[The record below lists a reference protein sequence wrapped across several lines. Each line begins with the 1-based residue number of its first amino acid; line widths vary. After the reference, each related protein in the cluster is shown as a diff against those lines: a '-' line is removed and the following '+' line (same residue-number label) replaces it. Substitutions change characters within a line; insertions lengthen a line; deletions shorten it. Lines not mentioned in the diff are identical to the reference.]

1 MRLIIL
7 VVLNLSSMFANPIV
21 DVRSDGVA
29 DDYRGFRLP
38 NIQIPSKYEVS
49 LFLNQ
54 SVFDGSVTS
63 FNGTARITFQVT
75 KKTDKIQI
83 HSSVTHS
90 SIELENS
97 TIGIITPSLNGTTE
111 ILTIPL
117 NSTLE
122 PSVNYFLVI
131 KYTGQIDIRTMKGF
145 YRSSFNNENGSIEYL
160 LTTQF
165 QPTHARKAFPC
176 FDEPQFKARFV
187 ISITYPKG
195 YKALSNTPRENL
207 PVDLGTGYETTT
219 FKETPLTSTYLI
231 AFIVSKFTCTGGINI
246 DTDVPYRVCSRNGS
260 LSDRD
265 LAVEYGPLFIEA
277 LENITAIKYT
287 DHNIGKMDLAAIP
300 DFDAGAMENWGLVT
314 FRERALLWNEN
325 ESSNAFKQS
334 ILETVAHEFT
344 HMWFGNLVTC
354 EWWDYTFLNEGFAR
368 FFEYFAI
375 TKVSKLNH
383 FEMDKQFVIDQQQ
396 SAFVSDSTVN
406 STALTSR
413 AATPSEV
420 SRKFSTISYNKGAA
434 IFRMVE
440 NFMGTDNFYN
450 GIRSYLNTKA
460 NKSAVPEDLWL
471 ALQPHYLQLN
481 VSEIM
486 TNWTIHAGFPL
497 VTVTSSGNDV
507 VLSQKRFLYSGED
520 DTQWYVP
527 ISYTVSSD
535 PNKFE
540 SVSPKI
546 WLKPGTTETIPNV
559 LETNSW
565 IILNNKESAYYRVNY
580 DSSLWSRIERALRT
594 DHTQIDVL
602 NRAQIVDDSL
612 NLARAGI
619 LKYSEVLKIL
629 NYLKNET
636 DYYPWSSAL
645 GGLNFLTVRLGEGS
659 VLGKKVESLML
670 DLMEGVYRS
679 VSFTDLTEYDQIYTL
694 KLVLVLR
701 RACKLAKANCLNTAK
716 VLFKDFK
723 DGKSVDKNRKSIV
736 YCYGLRYS
744 EDVES
749 DWTFMW
755 DKYQN
760 TSLSTEQVTILSTL
774 GCTNNTNL
782 LKKYLDLSINGS
794 SGIRT
799 QELPTVW
806 SSVYSSNPEGVDV
819 ALDYLVEN
827 HQKIYQYYPEAASLI
842 ANVAARLSRDDQV
855 KKLESFV
862 ALETLH
868 PSMKSAATSAID
880 SVKANIK
887 WTSNIKSDLEQYFN
901 EDNNNSTT
909 STAPVTPVT
918 PAGAANIS
926 LSVSLMAIIVI
937 MIFDICFKMLPLGLV
952 IVYLTKIL
960 ASPLVNI
967 SVDETTVNDGGY
979 RLPTTQIP
987 SRYEIN
993 LTFPAAVFDGHETS
1007 FEGIVRITFQV
1018 TEKRDSIQIHAPV
1031 KIISMKLDNI
1041 AHAIG
1046 DASLNTTTEI
1056 LTIPLKMML
1065 QPQTNYV
1072 ITIKYR
1078 GQLGMRVFEGIYR
1091 SSYKNANGIPEY
1103 LVTTQFQATY
1113 ARKAFPCFDEPK
1125 FKARFVIS
1133 ITYPR
1138 GFNALSNAP
1147 QVGPPLVDRDAVY
1160 ETATFKETPI
1170 MSTYLIAF
1178 IVSKFTCTAAN
1189 TDIDMP
1195 YQAQDFPSQVLYK
1208 KVLEKNSC
1216 KSFRCLVS
1224 IVWIRFKRIYTLQN
1238 TKTHTSN
1245 MNNHGEVEFVC
1256 SRNEL
1261 ASLRTFALEYGPKFL
1276 KVLENVTAYKF
1287 NDHHIGKID
1296 HIGIPDFESEGME
1309 NYGVVTYEEGILLH
1323 DQNQP
1328 SLERTDIT
1336 LSIIAHETAHMW
1348 FGNLVTCEW
1357 WDYLFLNEGLASY
1370 FQFFVPSQISEFK
1383 YYEMDKQFIVQEH
1396 QLALIS
1402 DSSTDSL
1409 ALASAAVTSS
1419 EVQEKFDDIAY
1430 EKGGATS
1437 SAVPEDLWRAL
1448 QIYFLEPN
1456 LSQIMNNWI
1465 NHPGFPLVTVTSNGS
1480 DVILS
1485 QKRFLNDGTDDIQ
1498 WFVPISFTL
1507 SSDINKFEAVYPMV
1521 WLKPGINTTLPNVLQ
1536 NASWIILN
1544 SKESA
1549 FYRVNYDSTLWRE
1562 IRTILYTNHTEI
1574 DVLNRAQIVDDS
1586 LNLAKARIL
1595 TYSEA
1600 FKNVIYLISETEYFP
1615 WVPAFRTLLLL
1626 KTRLG
1631 ENSVLEK
1638 NVDSFMLELM
1648 EGVYNSVSFTKLDEN
1663 DHIYML
1669 KLNLVLGQACKLEKP
1684 DCVKTAKK
1692 LFKNLRQGK
1701 SINKNLKP
1709 IVYCNGLRYSNNIE
1723 EDWEFLW
1730 NKYQST
1736 EVPIEK
1742 KIILEALGCTK
1753 NITILKKYLE
1763 YSVNDSYGIR
1773 THDVPT
1779 VWSSVFSSS
1788 SEVLMWRW
1796 IICGKIM
1803 KNFIDTI
1810 QVRLP

>member
-195 YKALSNTPRENL
+195 YKALSNSPRENL

-246 DTDVPYRVCSRNGS
+246 DTDVPYQYSMRNFQM
-260 LSDRD
+260 
-265 LAVEYGPLFIEA
+265 V
-277 LENITAIKYT
+277 
-287 DHNIGKMDLAAIP
+287 
-300 DFDAGAMENWGLVT
+300 
-314 FRERALLWNEN
+314 
-325 ESSNAFKQS
+325 
-334 ILETVAHEFT
+334 
-344 HMWFGNLVTC
+344 
-354 EWWDYTFLNEGFAR
+354 
-368 FFEYFAI
+368 
-375 TKVSKLNH
+375 
-383 FEMDKQFVIDQQQ
+383 VI
-396 SAFVSDSTVN
+396 S
-406 STALTSR
+406 
-413 AATPSEV
+413 
-420 SRKFSTISYNKGAA
+420 GAA

-497 VTVTSSGNDV
+497 VMVTSSGNDV

-520 DTQWYVP
+520 DTQWYIP

-701 RACKLAKANCLNTAK
+701 RACKLAKADCLNTAK

-937 MIFDICFKMLPLGLV
+937 MIFDICFP
-952 IVYLTKIL
+952 
-960 ASPLVNI
+960 
-967 SVDETTVNDGGY
+967 
-979 RLPTTQIP
+979 
-987 SRYEIN
+987 
-993 LTFPAAVFDGHETS
+993 
-1007 FEGIVRITFQV
+1007 
-1018 TEKRDSIQIHAPV
+1018 
-1031 KIISMKLDNI
+1031 
-1041 AHAIG
+1041 
-1046 DASLNTTTEI
+1046 
-1056 LTIPLKMML
+1056 
-1065 QPQTNYV
+1065 
-1072 ITIKYR
+1072 
-1078 GQLGMRVFEGIYR
+1078 
-1091 SSYKNANGIPEY
+1091 
-1103 LVTTQFQATY
+1103 
-1113 ARKAFPCFDEPK
+1113 
-1125 FKARFVIS
+1125 
-1133 ITYPR
+1133 
-1138 GFNALSNAP
+1138 
-1147 QVGPPLVDRDAVY
+1147 
-1160 ETATFKETPI
+1160 
-1170 MSTYLIAF
+1170 
-1178 IVSKFTCTAAN
+1178 
-1189 TDIDMP
+1189 
-1195 YQAQDFPSQVLYK
+1195 
-1208 KVLEKNSC
+1208 
-1216 KSFRCLVS
+1216 
-1224 IVWIRFKRIYTLQN
+1224 
-1238 TKTHTSN
+1238 
-1245 MNNHGEVEFVC
+1245 
-1256 SRNEL
+1256 
-1261 ASLRTFALEYGPKFL
+1261 
-1276 KVLENVTAYKF
+1276 
-1287 NDHHIGKID
+1287 
-1296 HIGIPDFESEGME
+1296 
-1309 NYGVVTYEEGILLH
+1309 
-1323 DQNQP
+1323 
-1328 SLERTDIT
+1328 
-1336 LSIIAHETAHMW
+1336 
-1348 FGNLVTCEW
+1348 
-1357 WDYLFLNEGLASY
+1357 
-1370 FQFFVPSQISEFK
+1370 
-1383 YYEMDKQFIVQEH
+1383 
-1396 QLALIS
+1396 
-1402 DSSTDSL
+1402 
-1409 ALASAAVTSS
+1409 
-1419 EVQEKFDDIAY
+1419 
-1430 EKGGATS
+1430 
-1437 SAVPEDLWRAL
+1437 
-1448 QIYFLEPN
+1448 
-1456 LSQIMNNWI
+1456 
-1465 NHPGFPLVTVTSNGS
+1465 
-1480 DVILS
+1480 
-1485 QKRFLNDGTDDIQ
+1485 
-1498 WFVPISFTL
+1498 
-1507 SSDINKFEAVYPMV
+1507 
-1521 WLKPGINTTLPNVLQ
+1521 
-1536 NASWIILN
+1536 
-1544 SKESA
+1544 
-1549 FYRVNYDSTLWRE
+1549 
-1562 IRTILYTNHTEI
+1562 
-1574 DVLNRAQIVDDS
+1574 
-1586 LNLAKARIL
+1586 
-1595 TYSEA
+1595 
-1600 FKNVIYLISETEYFP
+1600 
-1615 WVPAFRTLLLL
+1615 
-1626 KTRLG
+1626 
-1631 ENSVLEK
+1631 
-1638 NVDSFMLELM
+1638 
-1648 EGVYNSVSFTKLDEN
+1648 
-1663 DHIYML
+1663 
-1669 KLNLVLGQACKLEKP
+1669 
-1684 DCVKTAKK
+1684 
-1692 LFKNLRQGK
+1692 
-1701 SINKNLKP
+1701 
-1709 IVYCNGLRYSNNIE
+1709 
-1723 EDWEFLW
+1723 
-1730 NKYQST
+1730 
-1736 EVPIEK
+1736 
-1742 KIILEALGCTK
+1742 
-1753 NITILKKYLE
+1753 
-1763 YSVNDSYGIR
+1763 
-1773 THDVPT
+1773 
-1779 VWSSVFSSS
+1779 
-1788 SEVLMWRW
+1788 
-1796 IICGKIM
+1796 
-1803 KNFIDTI
+1803 
-1810 QVRLP
+1810 